1 MATGEGKL
9 AGKAAIVTGAGR
21 NIGEAIAALFAAEGA
36 AVAVVDMDAGR
47 AGAVADKI
55 KAAGGEAAPIT
66 CDVSVPEEISNMVA
80 AAVEVF
86 GGIDILVN
94 NVAITDRKDIFALS
108 EDEWRRTIDV
118 TLSSPFYVTKQV
130 AKWMVDNGRG
140 GRIVNIGSTSGFAGR
155 PQALAYGAAKG
166 GLNILTQ
173 SLAVQLAP
181 HGIIVNQVSPNMTG
195 SPVGRQ
201 GFDPKR
207 RVSNLVGR
215 AGEPEEQ
222 AKAVLFMASEDASFV
237 AGANLFVDGGTM
249 AMASFADPG
258 RTESKAAK

>member
-1 MATGEGKL
+1 MTSTQGKL
-9 AGKAAIVTGAGR
+9 AGKAAIITGAGR
-21 NIGEAIAALFAAEGA
+21 NIGEAIATLFAAEGA
-36 AVAVVDMDAGR
+36 SVAVVDMDAAR
-47 AGAVADKI
+47 ADGVADKI
-55 KAAGGEAAPIT
+55 KAAGGDAVAIT
-66 CDVSVPEEISNMVA
+66 CDVSDTSDIAGMVA
-80 AAVEVF
+80 ATVEAL

-94 NVAITDRKDIFALS
+94 NVAITDRKDIFELS

-130 AKWMVDNGRG
+130 AKWMVDNERS

-155 PQALAYGAAKG
+155 PQAIAYGAAKG
-166 GLNILTQ
+166 GLNTLTQ

-195 SPVGRQ
+195 SPVGKED
-201 GFDPKR
+201 FDPSR

-215 AGEPEEQ
+215 AGAPEEQ

-249 AMASFADPG
+249 AMASFADAN
-258 RTESKAAK
+258 RTVTKGSK

>member
-1 MATGEGKL
+1 MTFTQGKL
-9 AGKAAIVTGAGR
+9 AGKAAIITGAGR

-36 AVAVVDMDAGR
+36 SVAVVDMDGARAADVAG
-47 AGAVADKI
+47 KI
-55 KAAGGEAAPIT
+55 KAAGGEAVAIT
-66 CDVSVPEEISNMVA
+66 CDVSDTGDIANMVA
-80 AAVEVF
+80 ATVAAF

-94 NVAITDRKDIFALS
+94 NVAVTDRKDIFQLS

-130 AKWMVDNGRG
+130 TKWMVDNGRK

-166 GLNILTQ
+166 GVNTLTQ

-195 SPVGRQ
+195 SPVGKKD
-201 GFDPKR
+201 FDPSR

-215 AGEPEEQ
+215 AGAPEEQ

-249 AMASFADPG
+249 AMASFADTN
-258 RTESKAAK
+258 RSETKAPK

>member
-1 MATGEGKL
+1 MASDDGKL
-9 AGKAAIVTGAGR
+9 AGKAAIITGAGR
-21 NIGEAIAALFAAEGA
+21 NIGEAIATLFAAEGA
-36 AVAVVDMDAGR
+36 SVAVVDMDAGR
-47 AGAVADKI
+47 ASAVAEKI
-55 KAAGGEAAPIT
+55 KAAGGTATPIT
-66 CDVSVPEEISNMVA
+66 CDVSDTSDITNMVA
-80 AAVEVF
+80 ATVDAF

-130 AKWMVDNGRG
+130 AKWMVDNERS

-155 PQALAYGAAKG
+155 PQAIAYGAAKG
-166 GLNILTQ
+166 GLNTLTQ

-195 SPVGRQ
+195 SPVGKQ
-201 GFDPKR
+201 DFDPSR
-207 RVSNLVGR
+207 QVSNLVGR
-215 AGEPEEQ
+215 AGAPEEQ

-249 AMASFADPG
+249 AMASFADANRSVP
-258 RTESKAAK
+258 KAAT